1 MLTCLCMCVYACMCL
16 HVYACMCVCVYL
28 HVCVVRVL
36 NPGCQACETHALPL
50 SDSQA
55 HGPYTVLNTHLSQA
69 WNKMGKIYVLVVSFS
84 LEEPVDSD
92 LLCAM
97 SKERQDFPGGRR
109 KVLCKV
115 ILPLK
120 LRSCHEP
127 FGADTQGPHC
137 PQGHTHGN
145 TCVGTLQ
152 LSGRY

>member
-1 MLTCLCMCVYACMCL
+1 MYMRV
-16 HVYACMCVCVYL
+16 CVCVYL

-92 LLCAM
+92 LLCSM
-97 SKERQDFPGGRR
+97 STERQDFPEGRR

-137 PQGHTHGN
+137 PQVQAHGN